1 MAERSN
7 EVRELAEEAIADQG
21 KLAELAEQLSVGT
34 RRSRQTAAAALSIVA
49 KADPALLKDHTLLL
63 VDALNRPEAQTRWEC
78 LDALTL
84 LVDIDSRQCEK
95 AIEEAEGSLFDEESG
110 PVRLSAMRFL
120 CKIGATTPTRSKKV
134 WPMVDEAIQ
143 CYHGDLEFND
153 MLAALTD
160 FSAGKLDASVKQGL
174 ADRMSFDA
182 ENSKGTL
189 KKRAIQ
195 IIDNVR

>member
-1 MAERSN
+1 MAERAN
-7 EVRELAEEAIADQG
+7 EARELAEQAMGDKE
-21 KLAELAEQLSVGT
+21 KLAELAEELSVGT
-34 RRSRQTAAAALSIVA
+34 RRSRQTAATALAIVT
-49 KADPALLKDHTLLL
+49 KADPELLKDHIPLL

-84 LVDIDSRQCEK
+84 LVDLDSRQCEK

-120 CKIGATTPTRSKKV
+120 CKIGETTPTRSKKV
-134 WPMVDEAIQ
+134 WPMIDEAIQ

-160 FSAGKLDASVKQGL
+160 FSMGKLDASVKQGL
-174 ADRMSFDA
+174 ADRMAFDA

-195 IIDNVR
+195 IIENVK

>member
-1 MAERSN
+1 MADRA
-7 EVRELAEEAIADQG
+7 AEIK
-21 KLAELAEQLSVGT
+21 KLADEAFADPSKVEELSQELSTGT
-34 RRSRQTAAAALSIVA
+34 RRSRHAAAAALAIVA
-49 KADPALLKDHTLLL
+49 KTDPALLKDQIPLL

-78 LDALTL
+78 LDALAL
-84 LVDIDSRQCEK
+84 MIEVDSRQCEK
-95 AIEEAEGSLFDEESG
+95 AIDEAEGSLFDEESG

-120 CKIGATTPTRSKKV
+120 CKIGSTTPTRSKKV

-153 MLAALTD
+153 MLSALVD
-160 FSAGKLDASVKQGL
+160 FSAGKLDPSVKEEL
-174 ADRMSFDA
+174 ASRMAFDA